1 MKKGTP
7 SAVACQWP
15 LLKAKLAKGTAY
27 ATGNPFNYR
36 YQLRIK
42 STPAAAYYT
51 FWDYDQCAE
60 SGQFQVAEGP
70 AWDQLMLELERKGIR
85 SIPCVGVGVSVWN
98 EHPVLLRLERKP
110 AVALD
115 AVNRALRA
123 QPQTVRR
130 DLQANGLYGYTA
142 MACDTSKI
150 FIFGLP
156 VGFAVRE
163 RLAQLPMSWAC
174 AVWFGPTAAPFY
186 REAGGEERI
195 YHTVLV
201 RGAAISLMTE
211 HGGLRFFQQ
220 DRAVMEGQPILQ
232 SSLAKLRSVYSYFP
246 KGQIVHQLYPLEVSL
261 TWANTLR
268 KGIQFMNCA
277 AEVRIVAV
285 AKLKF
290 PGIADEVGLQD
301 MFPGGTP
308 WNVPGTLQRYQTLKL
323 QMPLLEL
330 TQATTGDVV
339 EPFPVKAAQWI
350 KASRAAF
357 VAGILALAG
366 SLALA
371 GWSAQELAGARQQL
385 KGGHRIQTE
394 AALQRAARIQEAL
407 QKRGLPQALKKGRF
421 LTAAEA
427 ALKTAIQWQL
437 RVGPGPTVTVQ
448 FTLGPEQ
455 DFLDVLT
462 SLDKV
467 FSEMGWER
475 QRHEELGNYQHAVA
489 YRQ

>member
-1 MKKGTP
+1 MKNGIQ
-7 SAVACQWP
+7 SAVAYQWP
-15 LLKAKLAKGTAY
+15 LIKAKLAKGAAY
-27 ATGNPFNYR
+27 ATGSPFNYR

-42 STPAAAYYT
+42 STPAAVYYT
-51 FWDYDQCAE
+51 FWDYAKCTE
-60 SGQFQVAEGP
+60 SGQFQAAEEP
-70 AWDQLMLELERKGIR
+70 AWDQLMLELEQKGIS

-98 EHPVLLRLERKP
+98 DNPVLLRLETNP
-110 AVALD
+110 AMALD
-115 AVNRALRA
+115 VVNRALRA

-142 MACDTSKI
+142 MARDTSKI

-156 VGFAVRE
+156 VGYAVRE
-163 RLAQLPMSWAC
+163 RLAKLPMTWAC
-174 AVWFGPTAAPFY
+174 GAWFGPTAAPFF
-186 REAGGEERI
+186 RDAGGERI

-201 RGAAISLMTE
+201 HGAAISLMTE
-211 HGGLRFFQQ
+211 NGVLRFFQQ
-220 DRAVMEGQPILQ
+220 DRAVMEGQPISQ

-246 KGQIVHQLYPLEVSL
+246 KGQIVHQLYPLDVSF
-261 TWANTLR
+261 TWVSTLR
-268 KGIQFMNCA
+268 KCIQAMNYA
-277 AEVRIVAV
+277 VEVRIVAA

>member
-1 MKKGTP
+1 MKNGTP
-7 SAVACQWP
+7 SAAACQWP
-15 LLKAKLAKGTAY
+15 LLKAKLAKGAAY
-27 ATGNPFNYR
+27 AIGSPFNYR

-42 STPAAAYYT
+42 STPAALYYT
-51 FWDYDQCAE
+51 FWDYARCAE
-60 SGQFQVAEGP
+60 SGQFQAVEGP
-70 AWDQLMLELERKGIR
+70 AWDQLLLELEQKGVR
-85 SIPCVGVGVSVWN
+85 AIPCVGVGVSVWN
-98 EHPVLLRLERKP
+98 DNPVLLRLERNL
-110 AVALD
+110 AAGLD

-142 MACDTSKI
+142 MASDASKI

-156 VGFAVRE
+156 VGYAVRE

-174 AVWFGPTAAPFY
+174 AAWFGPSAAPFY
-186 REAGGEERI
+186 REAGGERL
-195 YHTVLV
+195 YHTALV
-201 RGAAISLMTE
+201 RDAAISLMTE
-211 HGGLRFFQQ
+211 NGVLRFFQQ
-220 DRAVMEGQPILQ
+220 DRALVEGQPISQ

-261 TWANTLR
+261 TWASTLR
-268 KGIQFMNCA
+268 KGIQSMNCA
-277 AEVRIVAV
+277 AEVRIVAA

-290 PGIADEVGLQD
+290 PGIAGEVGLQD

-308 WNVPGTLQRYQTLKL
+308 WNAPGTLQRYPALKL

-330 TQATTGDVV
+330 TQATTGEVV
-339 EPFPVKAAQWI
+339 EPLPVKAAQWL

-357 VAGILALAG
+357 VAGLLALAG
-366 SLALA
+366 SLALT
-371 GWSAQELAGARQQL
+371 GWSAQQLAGARQQL
-385 KGGHRIQTE
+385 KGAHPIKTE

-407 QKRGLPQALKKGRF
+407 QKRGLPQALKQGRF

-427 ALKTAIQWQL
+427 ALKTASQWQL
-437 RVGPGPTVTVQ
+437 RAGPGPTVTVQ

-462 SLDKV
+462 SLDKA
-467 FSEMGWER
+467 FSEMGWKR

-489 YRQ
+489 YQR

>member
-15 LLKAKLAKGTAY
+15 LLKSKLAKGAAY

-42 STPAAAYYT
+42 STPSAVYYT
-51 FWDYDQCAE
+51 FWDYAQCTE
-60 SGQFQVAEGP
+60 SGQFQAAEGP
-70 AWDQLMLELERKGIR
+70 AWDQLMLELERKGVR
-85 SIPCVGVGVSVWN
+85 SIPCVGVGVSVWTA
-98 EHPVLLRLERKP
+98 HPVLLRLESKP

-130 DLQANGLYGYTA
+130 DLQANGLYAYTA

-156 VGFAVRE
+156 VGYAVRE

-174 AVWFGPTAAPFY
+174 AAWFGPTAAPFY
-186 REAGGEERI
+186 REAGGERI
-195 YHTVLV
+195 YHTMLV
-201 RGAAISLMTE
+201 RDAAISLMTE

-261 TWANTLR
+261 TWASTLR
-268 KGIQFMNCA
+268 KGIQSLNCA
-277 AEVRIVAV
+277 AEVRIVAP

-330 TQATTGDVV
+330 TQATTGDLV
-339 EPFPVKAAQWI
+339 EPFPVKAAQWM

-357 VAGILALAG
+357 VAGVLALAG

-371 GWSAQELAGARQQL
+371 GWSAQELAAARQQL
-385 KGGHRIQTE
+385 KGGHPIQTE
-394 AALQRAARIQEAL
+394 AGLQRAARIQEAL
-407 QKRGLPQALKKGRF
+407 QKRGLPKALKKGRF

-427 ALKTAIQWQL
+427 ALKPTIQWQL
-437 RVGPGPTVTVQ
+437 RVGPGPTVTAQ

-462 SLDKV
+462 SLDKA

-475 QRHEELGNYQHAVA
+475 QRHEELGNNQHTVA